1 VVTISRKNG
10 CKGLISCK
18 FKTVDLEDK
27 ENKAVPGEDFEEVEG
42 VLTFKNSET
51 AQFIRIKLLNKR

>member
-1 VVTISRKNG
+1 MTVSRKNG

-18 FKTVDLEDK
+18 FKTVELEEK

-51 AQFIRIKLLNKR
+51 IQFIKIKILNKR